1 MLAWYS
7 HQTPSTTREDLV
19 LSQIIRAGR
28 LDRSFFTSLLFDDYA
43 VGNAVALVALLAAI
57 PALLGSDL
65 SVVAAVSAALYGL
78 MWAGLTAVAA
88 WAVATRILQRDGRI
102 PTTFRLT
109 AFAHVALIPTIF
121 IPLFPGLLVVLIVGS
136 LHGSSWPCASSRMF
150 SSTWSAKTRSRWPAP
165 PSPSASSF
173 C

>member
-1 MLAWYS
+1 M
-7 HQTPSTTREDLV
+7 

-28 LDRSFFTSLLFDDYA
+28 LDRSFFTSLLFDYYA

-57 PALLGSDL
+57 PALLLSNL
-65 SVVAAVSAALYGL
+65 SVVVAVSAALYGL

-88 WAVATRILQRDGRI
+88 WAVATRILRRDGRI

-121 IPLFPGLLVVLIVGS
+121 IPLFPGFLAVLVVGS
-136 LHGSSWPCASSRMF
+136 LAWFFMAMRIVADVQFDLVGQDTLQVAGAAVAVRF
-150 SSTWSAKTRSRWPAP
+150 VLLLV
-165 PSPSASSF
+165 
-173 C
+173 